1 VAGGLVAYV
10 PGAVT
15 GIDSKAVID
24 GTGLSGVMSQDRCA
38 FSSALQGA
46 RRSQGGSNPR
56 AGRAGLKGGARLA
69 RDYSSPG

>member
-56 AGRAGLKGGARLA
+56 AGRPCR
-69 RDYSSPG
+69 P